1 MNLIKRTT
9 LHYQGNPQSVYE
21 VNLWEVEK
29 GKYEVDFIYLEF
41 NNYNTGGT
49 KSNQPVSLEEAE
61 KIFYRFIRDKQKRGY
76 VDMFHTSDDS
86 MSITKPFFDDVERKQ
101 VILERLEN
109 KKPSKWKL
117 DRVIWRAGELKIKEA
132 TPLLINLL
140 GTGEDLRDYCIA
152 WSLGWC
158 GDKSTIPVL
167 TELYE
172 NPETPEFVSRI
183 AFEALLKLADE
194 GTKATLQADLIASL
208 PLELGRL
215 ARTSSQELFENF
227 AVNHPYYFFQV
238 FEKIYQIDNPYIR
251 PSILKILRTVPFQ
264 PNYFRSIRRIF
275 KIAEYRCDA
284 EVFAILAYRFE
295 RVIGNFNN
303 NLFTLTPIED
313 DDEEEKISQLDN
325 RRVYDDEL
333 KKPYPI
339 VAYSYQ
345 TQQYFRRRIWRT
357 LKKLGENGD
366 ANYIKMATAILLE
379 YSDNDDGVVVKS
391 QFSQWNNFTRDIKQ
405 YWDKYADYLTF
416 NHILY
421 SNSPRFFFNSKK
433 WFPRR
438 GCDVNAETTVR
449 EEAFPRLWEQYP
461 QELLKLL
468 LESQC
473 LAVHR
478 FAVKVLRDCEYFCT
492 EIDIDTVIQ
501 IVYSRFDVT
510 AAFGFELSLKRF
522 ELEGGN
528 QQLLEYLANRLFQS
542 KPNFNVENLWVHE
555 EHKLCLDSINLIIY
569 LITNSNENTRKFAI
583 KFISLYIFSDETNK
597 LLAQSFIAELI
608 ALSEAEK
615 ETAQSIIEIIIDKF
629 THQLK
634 ALKFEIILDLLGHSI
649 LEVQEFAA
657 LIVINYYNRD
667 ITSKLSPVYDVVGL
681 ISIERVG
688 SLNNLKTIDK
698 TLKLIFTLIQNPR
711 EKVRN
716 AVKIIIHRL
725 AKAYPSLNSK
735 LASNL
740 VEALL
745 EIRINRNADFHVYVI
760 QTLQQDLPG
769 WETNI
774 SKETTI
780 KLLSINRHATQTV
793 GDILLTVNYQK
804 WLNEFT
810 TRDIV
815 VLANN
820 HNEKIRKIAQ
830 EIFVQNL
837 HHINNN
843 PQEIIAAIPLL
854 GTYWNDTYE
863 FAFQIFTQEF
873 HLDEFTPQILVQ
885 LCSTDG
891 NVGSDILTRYL
902 QKVRNLETD
911 NLDYL
916 NQVISDFID
925 VIVSQ
930 NYQVNYNHHSPRM
943 SFRDLVNLLWE
954 ELHPKMTNVNQ
965 EDIFKLLNT
974 NSSPTQD
981 LGCSLLDLNYQ
992 ACIDGFSISNIT
1004 TLANSANS
1012 SIQKKA
1018 RQLFIEK
1025 FADIRSN
1032 PQELIEFVQLLDSN
1046 YKDTRDFA
1054 YNIFNEELNI
1064 EEFIPEIIVSI
1075 LESTNKKSKSL
1086 GNNLLTS
1093 YLEYVN
1099 EQSIDSYDLKFEF
1112 ISKLINIL
1120 LIPEKEQEIYNSIIS
1135 LFKDNLKE
1143 WVSIIDKETIFK
1155 LLQSETSS
1163 VQELGGI
1170 ILQESSNNFFQQLTT
1185 DEIVELAN
1193 HDIVSIRQTA
1203 QRLFSQNLNRFHD
1216 NQQEMLEAVR
1226 ILDAKWEDT
1235 REFAFKIFTTEF
1247 NQQDFTSDILIAI
1260 CDSNHAEARKM
1271 GRDLL
1276 SRNFQETDEEQ
1287 YFLKLSEHPAQDM
1300 QKFVTNYFEKYAADN
1315 PQRLK
1320 ELTPYFTAV
1329 LSSVNRNRAAKKRVL
1344 NFLKSESD
1352 KSREA
1357 AEIIAEIISKQS
1369 VTMAIADKSTAIEI
1383 MLKIKK
1389 KYPDISL
1396 PIQIQPVTEERRK
1409 SLKI

>member
-9 LHYQGNPQSVYE
+9 LHYQGNTQSVYE
-21 VNLWEVEK
+21 VNLWEVEE
-29 GKYEVDFIYLEF
+29 GKYDVNFIYIQF
-41 NNYNTGGT
+41 NNYSTAGT
-49 KSNQPVSLEEAE
+49 KTNQPVSLAEAE
-61 KIFYRFIRDKQKRGY
+61 KIFYRFIRDKKKRGY
-76 VDMFHTSDDS
+76 VDVFQTSDDS
-86 MSITKPFFDDVERKQ
+86 MSITQPFFDDVERKR

-117 DRVIWRAGELKIKEA
+117 DRAIWRAGELKITEA
-132 TPLLINLL
+132 TPLLIDLL

-167 TELYE
+167 TQLYE

-194 GTKATLQADLIASL
+194 GTKAALQMDLIASL

-215 ARTSSQELFENF
+215 ARTSSPELFEQF
-227 AVNHPYYFFQV
+227 AVNHSYYFFAV

-251 PSILKILRTVPFQ
+251 SSILKILRRVPFQ

-303 NLFTLTPIED
+303 NLLTLTLDEE
-313 DDEEEKISQLDN
+313 DEEEEKTYQLDN

-333 KKPYPI
+333 KKPQPI

-345 TQQYFRRRIWRT
+345 TQQYFRRRVWRS

-379 YSDNDDGVVVKS
+379 YSDNDDAVVVRS
-391 QFSQWNNFTRDIKQ
+391 RFSQWDNYTRNIKQ

-461 QELLKLL
+461 QALLKLL

-478 FAVKVLRDCEYFCT
+478 FAVKVLRDCEDFCT

-501 IVYSRFDVT
+501 IVYSSFDVT
-510 AAFGFELSLKRF
+510 AAFGFELGLKRF

-542 KPNFNVENLWVHE
+542 QPNTNLDNYWLHE
-555 EHKLCLDSINLIIY
+555 EHNLSLDSINLIVY
-569 LITNSNENTRKFAI
+569 LVINQNKIIRDFAS
-583 KFISLYIFSDETNK
+583 KFIGLYIFSDETNK
-597 LLAQSFIAELI
+597 ILTQSFICQLI
-608 ALSEAEK
+608 LLSETEK
-615 ETAQSIIEIIIDKF
+615 ETAESIIGILIDKF
-629 THQLK
+629 TNQLK
-634 ALKFEIILDLLGHSI
+634 AIEFERILDLLGHEI
-649 LEVQEFAA
+649 IEVQEFAA

-667 ITSKLSPVYDVVGL
+667 ITSKLSPVYDIVGL
-681 ISIERVG
+681 VSIERA
-688 SLNNLKTIDK
+688 SNLSNENTIKKTTELI
-698 TLKLIFTLIQNPR
+698 TKLIQSSN
-711 EKVRN
+711 EKIRK

-725 AKAYPSLNSK
+725 AKVNPNLNIEF
-735 LASNL
+735 ASNIINI
-740 VEALL
+740 LL
-745 EIRINRNADFHVYVI
+745 NYKKDEDFHKDI
-760 QTLQQDLPG
+760 LSILLQDLID
-769 WETNI
+769 WETSI

-780 KLLSINRHATQTV
+780 KLLSKYFFNAARTI
-793 GDILLTVNYQK
+793 GDILLTTNYQK

-810 TRDIV
+810 TKDIV

-830 EIFVQNL
+830 QIFLQNL
-837 HHINNN
+837 QKISKNSH
-843 PQEIIAAIPLL
+843 EIIAAVPLL
-854 GTYWNDTYE
+854 GTYWHDTYN
-863 FAFQIFTQEF
+863 FAFQIFTKEF

-885 LCSTDG
+885 LCNTDRDAG
-891 NVGSDILTRYL
+891 KNVLNRYL
-902 QKVRNLETD
+902 KKVQNLETN
-911 NLDYL
+911 NLDFL
-916 NQVISDFID
+916 NQIISDFID
-925 VIVSQ
+925 VIVKV
-930 NYQVNYNHHSPRM
+930 NYQRNRHYHSLPM
-943 SFRDLVNLLWE
+943 NFRDLVNLLWE

-965 EDIFKLLNT
+965 EDIFKLLNSD
-974 NSSPTQD
+974 SSVTQD
-981 LGCSLLDLNYQ
+981 LGSSLLELNRQ
-992 ACIDGFSISNIT
+992 ACIDGFSTKDII
-1004 TLANSANS
+1004 TLANSENS

-1018 RQLFIEK
+1018 RQIFLEK
-1025 FADIRSN
+1025 LADIRSN
-1032 PQELIEFVQLLDSN
+1032 PQELLESVQLLESKW
-1046 YKDTRDFA
+1046 KDTRDFA
-1054 YNIFNEELNI
+1054 YNIFNQELSI
-1064 EEFIPEIIVSI
+1064 EEFTPEIIVSI
-1075 LESTNKKSKSL
+1075 LESTNQKARSL
-1086 GNNLLTS
+1086 GSYLLKV

-1099 EQSIDSYDLKFEF
+1099 EQNIDSYHLKLKI

-1120 LIPEKEQEIYNSIIS
+1120 LSPEKEQEIYNFIID
-1135 LFKDNLKE
+1135 LLKDNLQE
-1143 WVSIIDKETIFK
+1143 WISIIEKQTLFK

-1170 ILQESSNNFFQQLTT
+1170 ILQQNSNSFFHQLTT
-1185 DEIVELAN
+1185 KEIVELAN
-1193 HDIVSIRQTA
+1193 HDILSIRQAA
-1203 QRLFSQNLNRFHD
+1203 QRLFSQNLNRFR
-1216 NQQEMLEAVR
+1216 NNPQEMLEAVR

-1235 REFAFKIFTTEF
+1235 RDFAFKIFTTEF

-1260 CDSNHAEARKM
+1260 CDSNNPEARKM

-1276 SRNFQETDEEQ
+1276 ARNFHEVDEEE
-1287 YFLKLSEHPAQDM
+1287 YFIKLSEHPAQDM

-1315 PQRLK
+1315 PQRLR
-1320 ELTPYFTAV
+1320 ELTPYFITV
-1329 LSSVNRNRAAKKRVL
+1329 LSSVNRNRTAKKRVL
-1344 NFLKSESD
+1344 SFLKTESD
-1352 KSREA
+1352 KTQEA
-1357 AEIIAEIISKQS
+1357 AKIIAEIISKQS
-1369 VTMAIADKSTAIEI
+1369 VTMATADKANAIEI

-1389 KYPDISL
+1389 KYPDVSL

>member
-21 VNLWEVEK
+21 VNLEEVEE
-29 GKYEVDFIYLEF
+29 GKYEVYFTCVEF
-41 NNYNTGGT
+41 KTKYNYHTDGT
-49 KSNQPVSLEEAE
+49 KPNQPVSLAEAE
-61 KIFYRFIRDKQKRGY
+61 KIFYRFIRDKKKRGY
-76 VDMFHTSDDS
+76 VDVFQTSDDS
-86 MSITKPFFDDVERKQ
+86 MSITQPFFDDVERKR

-117 DRVIWRAGELKIKEA
+117 DRAIWRAGELKITEA
-132 TPLLINLL
+132 TPLLIDLL

-167 TELYE
+167 TQLYE

-194 GTKATLQADLIASL
+194 GTKAALQMDLIASL

-215 ARTSSQELFENF
+215 ARTSSPELFEQF
-227 AVNHPYYFFQV
+227 AVNHSYYFFAV

-251 PSILKILRTVPFQ
+251 SSILKILRTAPFQ

-275 KIAEYRCDA
+275 KIAEYRLDA

-295 RVIGNFNN
+295 RVVGNFNN
-303 NLFTLTPIED
+303 DLLVLNPIEE
-313 DDEEEKISQLDN
+313 DEEEENKYQLDN

-333 KKPYPI
+333 KKPQPI

-345 TQQYFRRRIWRT
+345 TQQYFRRRVWRS

-379 YSDNDDGVVVKS
+379 YSDDDDGVVVRS
-391 QFSQWNNFTRDIKQ
+391 RFSKWNNYTRNIKQ

-433 WFPRR
+433 WFARR
-438 GCDVNAETTVR
+438 GCDVNAEITVR

-461 QELLKLL
+461 QALLKLL

-473 LAVHR
+473 VAVHR
-478 FAVKVLRDCEYFCT
+478 FAVKVLRDCEDFCT
-492 EIDIDTVIQ
+492 EIDINIVIQ
-501 IVYSRFDVT
+501 LVYSRFDVT
-510 AAFGFELSLKRF
+510 AAFGFELGLKRF

-542 KPNFNVENLWVHE
+542 QPNSNLDNYWLHE
-555 EHKLCLDSINLIIY
+555 EHNLSLDSINLIVY
-569 LITNSNENTRKFAI
+569 LVINQNKIIRDFAS
-583 KFISLYIFSDETNK
+583 KFIGLYIFSEETNK
-597 LLAQSFIAELI
+597 ILTQSFISQLI
-608 ALSEAEK
+608 LLSETEK
-615 ETAQSIIEIIIDKF
+615 ETAESIIEILINKL

-634 ALKFEIILDLLGHSI
+634 AIEFERILDLLGHEI
-649 LEVQEFAA
+649 IEVQEFAA

-667 ITSKLSPVYDVVGL
+667 ITSKLSPVYDIVGL
-681 ISIERVG
+681 VSIERA
-688 SLNNLKTIDK
+688 SNLSNENTIKKTTELI
-698 TLKLIFTLIQNPR
+698 TKLIQSSN
-711 EKVRN
+711 EKIRK

-725 AKAYPSLNSK
+725 AKVNPNLNIEF
-735 LASNL
+735 ASNIINI
-740 VEALL
+740 LL
-745 EIRINRNADFHVYVI
+745 NYKRDEDFHKDI
-760 QTLQQDLPG
+760 LSILLQDLID
-769 WETNI
+769 WETSI

-780 KLLSINRHATQTV
+780 KLLSIYFFNAARTI
-793 GDILLTVNYQK
+793 GDILLTTNYQK

-810 TRDIV
+810 TSDIV

-830 EIFVQNL
+830 QIFLQNL
-837 HHINNN
+837 QKISKNSH
-843 PQEIIAAIPLL
+843 EIIAAVPLL
-854 GTYWNDTYE
+854 GTYWHDTYN
-863 FAFQIFTQEF
+863 FAFQIFTKEF

-885 LCSTDG
+885 LCNTDRDAG
-891 NVGSDILTRYL
+891 KNVLTRYL
-902 QKVRNLETD
+902 QKVQNLETD
-911 NLDYL
+911 NLDFL
-916 NQVISDFID
+916 NQIISDFID
-925 VIVSQ
+925 VIVKV
-930 NYQVNYNHHSPRM
+930 NYQRNRHYHSLPM
-943 SFRDLVNLLWE
+943 NFRDLVNLLWE

-965 EDIFKLLNT
+965 EDIFKLLNSD
-974 NSSPTQD
+974 SSVTRD
-981 LGCSLLDLNYQ
+981 LGSSLLELNRQ
-992 ACIDGFSISNIT
+992 ACIDGFSTKDII
-1004 TLANSANS
+1004 TLANSENS

-1018 RQLFIEK
+1018 RQIFLEK
-1025 FADIRSN
+1025 LADIRSN
-1032 PQELIEFVQLLDSN
+1032 PQELLESVQLLESKW
-1046 YKDTRDFA
+1046 KDTRDFA
-1054 YNIFNEELNI
+1054 YNIFNKRLNI
-1064 EEFIPEIIVSI
+1064 EELTPEIIIAI
-1075 LESTNKKSKSL
+1075 LESTNQDAREL
-1086 GNNLLTS
+1086 GRNLLHIYFDS
-1093 YLEYVN
+1093 I
-1099 EQSIDSYDLKFEF
+1099 QSKNIV

-1120 LIPEKEQEIYNSIIS
+1120 LTPEKQEGTYSYITKFLHNHLQEWISIIEKQT
-1135 LFKDNLKE
+1135 L
-1143 WVSIIDKETIFK
+1143 FK

-1170 ILQESSNNFFQQLTT
+1170 ILQQNSNSFFHQLTT
-1185 DEIVELAN
+1185 NEIVELSN
-1193 HDIVSIRQTA
+1193 HDMVSIRQAA
-1203 QRLFSQNLNRFHD
+1203 QRLFSQNLNRFR
-1216 NQQEMLEAVR
+1216 NNPQEMLEAVR

-1247 NQQDFTSDILIAI
+1247 NQQDFTSDILVAI

-1276 SRNFQETDEEQ
+1276 ARNFQDADEEE
-1287 YFLKLSEHPAQDM
+1287 YFIKLSEHPAQDM

-1315 PQRLK
+1315 PQRLR
-1320 ELTPYFTAV
+1320 ELTPYFITV
-1329 LSSVNRNRAAKKRVL
+1329 LSSVNRNRTAKKRVL
-1344 NFLKSESD
+1344 NFLKTESD
-1352 KSREA
+1352 KTQEA
-1357 AEIIAEIISKQS
+1357 AKIIAEIISKQS
-1369 VTMAIADKSTAIEI
+1369 VTMATADKANAIEI

-1389 KYPDISL
+1389 KYSDIAL